1 MQNTRFRLADVK
13 TQVHVSRVFIDDCIQ
28 RLKDGTLDTVTA
40 SMAKLF
46 ITEAQCRV
54 MDECLQF
61 FGGYGYTTEY
71 PISKLYVDARVQRI
85 YGGASEIMREIV
97 ARSL

>member
-1 MQNTRFRLADVK
+1 
-13 TQVHVSRVFIDDCIQ
+13 
-28 RLKDGTLDTVTA
+28 
-40 SMAKLF
+40 MAKLWAS
-46 ITEAQCRV
+46 EVMRRV
-54 MDECLQF
+54 THAAVQV

-85 YGGASEIMREIV
+85 YGGASEIMRVIV

>member
-1 MQNTRFRLADVK
+1 MQNTRFKLAEVK
-13 TQVHVSRVFIDDCIQ
+13 TQVHVARVFIDDCIRQ
-28 RLKDGTLDTVTA
+28 LKDGTLDTVTA
-40 SMAKLF
+40 SMAKLW

-71 PISKLYVDARVQRI
+71 PISLLYVDARVQRI
-85 YGGASEIMREIV
+85 YGGASEVMKEIV